1 MEKKSKMER
10 GGEDKLDRITH
21 SKGSRKDLEMLFEVN
36 IEKERMSQIFC
47 GSRKQ
52 TGLRKWRM

>member
-1 MEKKSKMER
+1 MEKESKVER
-10 GGEDKLDRITH
+10 GGEDRPDRIIH
-21 SKGSRKDLEMLFEVN
+21 FKGSRKDLDMLFEAS

-52 TGLRKWRM
+52 TGLRRM